1 MKSVLF
7 ALTLAFAPQT
17 SAVAADDQSS
27 ARPVVDSLTRFVDQ
41 VNAGDQKSA
50 LEHFTPDAAITD
62 DIPPYRWQGPSAGSD
77 WMAAMWAN
85 GQKTG
90 MTEITMH
97 LARATRVEIA
107 GDRAYAVI
115 PGVLTLKGKGP
126 AIRANGFLTIA
137 LQRTGTEW
145 QIGSLAWGGEQ
156 AKP

>member
-1 MKSVLF
+1 MKSVILGL
-7 ALTLAFAPQT
+7 ALAFTLQIP
-17 SAVAADDQSS
+17 AVAADDQSS

-62 DIPPYRWQGPSAGSD
+62 DIAPYRWQGQSAGSD

-85 GQKTG
+85 GQRTG
-90 MTEITMH
+90 MTEISMH
-97 LARATRVEIA
+97 LARPTRVEVE

-115 PGVLTLKGKGP
+115 PGVLTLKGKGR
-126 AIRANGFLTIA
+126 AIQANGLLTIA
-137 LQRTGTEW
+137 LQRTGTDW
-145 QIGSLAWGGEQ
+145 RIGSLAWGGEQ